1 MLNTELLVKLSPLV
15 IATLHGYGAAW
26 LAVRMLFRPRRPLHL
41 LGFQLP
47 LTPGLLPKERER
59 FIEALS
65 TVISR
70 HLLDV
75 ETVADE
81 IAKLNLE
88 VEITTIA
95 RREYLEQ
102 TQKESTIRVIA
113 EHLRARLHQLRDS
126 VEARHEIARGLRQIV
141 EAEIGRRFSLFRRMV
156 VDYFL
161 DDQALYRIVSDSINQ
176 LADRIVDSLY
186 VRTTIAQAIAQIPET
201 VFQAGNDTSATAVTQ
216 LVTMLSQRLDLHRIL
231 VDRLSALSN
240 EDIEGL
246 VMETA
251 GREIRAIVWFGAG
264 IGLLVGIVQTAINF
278 L

>member
-201 VFQAGNDTSATAVTQ
+201 VFQDGNDTSATAVNQ

-231 VDRLSALSN
+231 VNRLSALSN

>member
-1 MLNTELLVKLSPLV
+1 VLNTELLVKLSPLV

-41 LGFQLP
+41 FGFQLP

-201 VFQAGNDTSATAVTQ
+201 VFQDGNDTSATAVNQ

-231 VDRLSALSN
+231 VNRLSALSN